1 MWTGLQAESNFMNK
15 PSEYCEYGEDEQ
27 RENDNMF
34 IYAALISFLIQRWR
48 FIRCLK
54 GCL

>member
-1 MWTGLQAESNFMNK
+1 MNK
-15 PSEYCEYGEDEQ
+15 LSEYGEDEQ

-54 GCL
+54 VCL